1 MPWTNIMTYKQ
12 ANWPAPKNIS
22 AVCTTRG
29 TGYSLPPYDSNNL
42 ALHVFDNEELVI
54 KNRAHLS
61 QTLNLPGELV
71 WLDQIHSTECIIAE
85 EEINRIADAAI
96 TRSLTHPLVIL
107 TADCL
112 PITLC
117 SMQGD
122 EIAAIHAG
130 WKGLCN
136 GIIENTLDKMHSAN
150 EQLIAWIGPA
160 ICQTCFEVGEEVY
173 LAFTNKYPM
182 TQEAFRPNQF
192 KWLANL
198 ALIAEMILLSKGVQ
212 AVYQSGLCTF
222 ELESE
227 FYSYRRTAQTGRIAT
242 LIWFNTQP

>member
-1 MPWTNIMTYKQ
+1 MTYRY

-22 AVCTTRG
+22 ALCTTRT

-42 ALHVFDNEELVI
+42 ALHVSDNEALVK
-54 KNRAHLS
+54 KNRACLS
-61 QTLNLPGELV
+61 QTLNLPGELT
-71 WLDQIHSTECIIAE
+71 WLDQTHSTDCIIAE
-85 EEINRIADAAI
+85 EDINRIADAAI
-96 TRSLTHPLVIL
+96 THSLTHPLVIL

-117 SMQGD
+117 SLQGD

-130 WKGLCN
+130 WRGLFN
-136 GIIENTLDKMHSAN
+136 GIVDNTLNKMHSAN

-160 ICQTCFEVGEEVY
+160 ICQNCYEVGEEVY
-173 LAFTNKYPM
+173 LAFTTKYPM
-182 TQEAFRPNQF
+182 TKNAFKRTQT

-198 ALIAEMILLSKGVQ
+198 ALMAEMILLSKGVQ
-212 AVYQSGLCTF
+212 AVYQSGLCTY
-222 ELESE
+222 ESENE
-227 FYSYRRTAQTGRIAT
+227 FYSYRRAAQTGRIAT